1 MSANKQ
7 TQANALV
14 VDDSTG
20 EIKNEQLVV
29 HINEPSDVYTYS
41 LPVSAGLSTIDNS
54 LSDNPWYILYWL
66 DQYDYLPEKTKQMV
80 QQSVEKSPYLDN
92 FSESVAALL
101 DVEYVKDNSTVPVSD
116 IGSNITGYTYSR
128 VLDYVITRQNAEMT
142 NEMSIKVNNM
152 FKRNMTFIKD
162 DSGIASKL
170 SSDTH
175 GRNLVTDSQHYVRL
189 KSILSDLEQM
199 INEKMG
205 VMYKVLKFIQ
215 NNTSAMQFFQWKQR
229 LLVENSLV
237 MVDVNGSP
245 VESTDYTTTTQS
257 ISALQSTDLSVTV

>member
-7 TQANALV
+7 TQANALM

-29 HINEPSDVYTYS
+29 HVNEPSDVYTYNI
-41 LPVSAGLSTIDNS
+41 PVSAGLSTIDS
-54 LSDNPWYILYWL
+54 GMSDDPWYILYWL
-66 DQYDYLPEKTKQMV
+66 DHYDYLPESTKQIV
-80 QQSVEKSPYLDN
+80 QQSVEKNPYLDN

-101 DVEYVKDNSTVPVSD
+101 DVEFIKDNSTVPVSD

-128 VLDYVITRQNAEMT
+128 VLDYVVTRQNAEMT

-170 SSDTH
+170 SLDTH

-189 KSILSDLEQM
+189 KSILNDLEQM

-205 VMYKVLKFIQ
+205 VMYNVLKFIQ
-215 NNTSAMQFFQWKQR
+215 NNTSSIKFFQWKQR
-229 LLVENSLV
+229 LLVENSLLI
-237 MVDVNGSP
+237 VDINGSP
-245 VESTDYTTTTQS
+245 VETFSDTVTQS
-257 ISALQSTDLSVTV
+257 ISALQSTDIRVTS